1 MARLLRIALCA
12 IVLVPLMQA
21 PVAAQSELEST
32 RARAA
37 EAVDDFHESEER
49 LYDLDQEISELETEV
64 AETQAAQA
72 ELNATVQELALR
84 RYTGER
90 RLNLGTVADAN
101 DQAVADALVAA
112 VLKTDNDVL
121 DDFRTI
127 NEDLADAQT
136 ALDDRRAEAAAV
148 REELAG
154 RVERLNEEVARLE
167 ELERIRLEEERK
179 RREEEARRKAAEEAA
194 AARRAAASRSSSS
207 SGSSS
212 SSSSS
217 PSSGSSASGSSGSS
231 SGSGGSSTRSAAPA
245 PAPSGGGF
253 VCPVPGSSFSDTWGA
268 SRSGG
273 RSHKGVDMMAPSGTP
288 VYAPVGGT
296 VTHRSN
302 RLGGLSF
309 HLNGND
315 GHYYYGTHL
324 SAYGNGGQ
332 VSAGTVIG
340 YVGNSGNAR
349 YTAAHLHFEVHP
361 NHGGA
366 VNPYPYVR
374 PVC

>member
-1 MARLLRIALCA
+1 MARLLRVALCA

-21 PVAAQSELEST
+21 PVAAQSELESA

-49 LYDLDQEISELETEV
+49 LYDLDQEISQLETEV
-64 AETQAAQA
+64 AEAETAQT
-72 ELNATVQELALR
+72 ELNAVVQELALR

-90 RLNLGTVADAN
+90 RLDLGTVADAN

-127 NEDLADAQT
+127 NEDLADAQA

-148 REELAG
+148 REELAD
-154 RVERLNEEVARLE
+154 RVERLNEDVARLE

-179 RREEEARRKAAEEAA
+179 RREEEARRKAEEAA
-194 AARRAAASRSSSS
+194 AARRAAANRASSAGASSSG

-212 SSSSS
+212 SSSS
-217 PSSGSSASGSSGSS
+217 G
-231 SGSGGSSTRSAAPA
+231 SGSGGSPTRSAAPA
-245 PAPSGGGF
+245 PAPAPAPSGGGL

-296 VTHRSN
+296 VSHQSN

-309 HLNGND
+309 HLNGDD

-324 SAYGNGGQ
+324 SAYGNGGR
-332 VSAGTVIG
+332 VSAGTVVG

-361 NHGGA
+361 NHGGP